1 MKLKPLV
8 IAAAL
13 MSLMSAPAFAQ
24 STTDRAIKTSPGH
37 FTVTRTESATGTV
50 TEVDA
55 AKGHISIK
63 GPQGKV
69 VPLQVNSEVRNLDKV
84 KVGDNLNVR
93 FEETLSLTLKK
104 ESTGTRSLEQSGREA
119 KSTAA
124 AGQRPAGVASEKD
137 VIMADVTQVNTKK
150 KTITLKGPYETVV
163 LPVKDPNQLK
173 LIKVGDQVEVIHTR
187 NVAVAITAAK

>member
-8 IAAAL
+8 VAAAL
-13 MSLMSAPAFAQ
+13 MSLMSAAALAQ
-24 STTDRAIKTSPGH
+24 STDPVVKTSPGQ
-37 FTVTRTESATGTV
+37 FTVTRTEAATGTV

-55 AKGHISIK
+55 SKGHISIK

-69 VPLQVNSEVRNLDKV
+69 VPLQVSSEVRNLDKV

-104 ESTGTRSLEQSGREA
+104 NSTGTRSLEQSGRDA

-173 LIKVGDQVEVIHTR
+173 LIKVGDQVEVVHTR
-187 NVAVAITAAK
+187 SLAVAITAAK